1 VPNSGTRKLLQY
13 KPSYPF
19 PFTIL
24 LSIAIC
30 RRWRGCA
37 PYRQAYSPVH
47 LGVGRDGAICERGD
61 PGAEGEVR
69 RVLSGALLASEI
81 QVETVRG
88 ARRVISSRS
97 AQSVQRATRD
107 LVERSPARWRVAI
120 AQREILASSLEG
132 FGR

>member
-1 VPNSGTRKLLQY
+1 LQY

-81 QVETVRG
+81 QVETCA
-88 ARRVISSRS
+88 AR
-97 AQSVQRATRD
+97 
-107 LVERSPARWRVAI
+107 E
-120 AQREILASSLEG
+120 E
-132 FGR
+132 

>member
-88 ARRVISSRS
+88 ARRVIGSRS
-97 AQSVQRATRD
+97 AQ
-107 LVERSPARWRVAI
+107 
-120 AQREILASSLEG
+120 
-132 FGR
+132 